1 MSSLCWSVGSFGGE
15 YKDLIKALSEAM
27 NSGKNAKIHVVWPYL
42 EILIVEGVP
51 IAFRG
56 DLSAFSSEVSKV
68 FITELNEA
76 EVIAELED
84 KDYRKIGSINE
95 LMSLIK
101 VLTAKEGL
109 VLNGRLVPVVQ
120 LFDPSSAAVDN
131 EFWESFT
138 KDVDDPKST
147 LAELLFVDKPL
158 AYNIV
163 SLTDR
168 WVLDIL
174 ICREK
179 VIGAS
184 LSMPEQVETITGA
197 DAFVYPLQSPGKW
210 LITTAKSLLCP
221 NIEII
226 PDPRLVEKAKNVG
239 EGVVKL

>member
-1 MSSLCWSVGSFGGE
+1 MSSLCWSIGSFVAE
-15 YKDLIKALSEAM
+15 YKDLIKALSETM
-27 NSGKNAKIHVVWPYL
+27 NGGKSAKLHVVWPYL
-42 EILIVEGVP
+42 EILFVEGVP

-56 DLSAFSSEVSKV
+56 DLGAFSSNVSKV
-68 FITELNEA
+68 FVTELNEA

-84 KDYRKIGSINE
+84 RDYKKIGSVNE

-101 VLTAKEGL
+101 VVTAKEGI
-109 VLNGRLVPVVQ
+109 VLDGNLIPVVQ

-131 EFWESFT
+131 MYWESFT
-138 KDVDDPKST
+138 KDVDEPK
-147 LAELLFVDKPL
+147 AMFKELLIVDKPL

-174 ICREK
+174 ICKEK

-184 LSMPEQVETITGA
+184 LSMPEQIETVTGA

-210 LITTAKSLLCP
+210 LITSAKSLLCP
-221 NIEII
+221 DIEII
-226 PDPRLVEKAKNVG
+226 PDPKLVEKAKNVN
-239 EGVVKL
+239 EGVMKL